1 LIFAGLVLTLA
12 AADDQQ
18 AFALHVS
25 VQGLVTFYR
34 YLLLFGSVG
43 AGLLGA
49 LLARGLRTHAES
61 AGNKLERVVVLR
73 RLPSGGYAEEEPQ
86 PDEEPQAV

>member
-1 LIFAGLVLTLA
+1 MIFAGLVLTLA

-25 VQGLVTFYR
+25 VQSLVTFYR
-34 YLLLFGSVG
+34 FLLFFGSAG
-43 AGLLGA
+43 AGLMAA
-49 LLARGLRTHAES
+49 LVARGLRTHAES

-73 RLPSGGYAEEEPQ
+73 RVPSGGYAEEEPQ
-86 PDEEPQAV
+86 PDEEPQPV